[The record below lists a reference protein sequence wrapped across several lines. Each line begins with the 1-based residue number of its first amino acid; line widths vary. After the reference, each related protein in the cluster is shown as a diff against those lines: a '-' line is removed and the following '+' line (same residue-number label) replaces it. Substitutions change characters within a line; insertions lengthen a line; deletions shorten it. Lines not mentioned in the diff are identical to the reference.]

1 MTRQQQDQGDESFI
15 IGVLTLTLFIL
26 AIMWAVLGVHAL
38 FLGRMPGRRLQQ
50 RVRQPR
56 LWGAGAL
63 LMLVSWNV
71 HSSSLLAIGIGLV
84 AWGHVVKP
92 TR

>member
-1 MTRQQQDQGDESFI
+1 MFI
-15 IGVLTLTLFIL
+15 FGVLALMLFIL
-26 AIMWAVLGVHAL
+26 AIVWAVLGVHGL
-38 FLGRMPGRRLQQ
+38 LLGRMPGRWFQQ

-71 HSSSLLAIGIGLV
+71 DSPSLLVVGIGLV
-84 AWGHVVKP
+84 VLGHVVKP

>member
-1 MTRQQQDQGDESFI
+1 LFI
-15 IGVLTLTLFIL
+15 FVVLALMGFIL
-26 AIMWAVLGVHAL
+26 AIVWAVLGVHGL
-38 FLGRMPGRRLQQ
+38 LLGRMPGYWLQQ

-71 HSSSLLAIGIGLV
+71 NSPSLLAVGIGLV
-84 AWGHVVKP
+84 VLGHVVKP
-92 TR
+92 TQ

>member
-1 MTRQQQDQGDESFI
+1 MFI
-15 IGVLTLTLFIL
+15 IGVLALALFIL
-26 AIMWAVLGVHAL
+26 GIVWAVLGVHAL
-38 FLGRMPGRRLQQ
+38 LLGRMPGRWLQQ

-63 LMLVSWNV
+63 LMLVSWNG
-71 HSSSLLAIGIGLV
+71 HSPSLLTIGIGLV
-84 AWGHVVKP
+84 ALGHVVKP

>member
-1 MTRQQQDQGDESFI
+1 MFI
-15 IGVLTLTLFIL
+15 IGVLASTLFIL
-26 AIMWAVLGVHAL
+26 AIMWAVLEVHVL
-38 FLGRMPGRRLQQ
+38 LLGRMPGHWLQQ

-71 HSSSLLAIGIGLV
+71 HSPSLLTIGIGL
-84 AWGHVVKP
+84 AALGHVMKP
-92 TR
+92 TP